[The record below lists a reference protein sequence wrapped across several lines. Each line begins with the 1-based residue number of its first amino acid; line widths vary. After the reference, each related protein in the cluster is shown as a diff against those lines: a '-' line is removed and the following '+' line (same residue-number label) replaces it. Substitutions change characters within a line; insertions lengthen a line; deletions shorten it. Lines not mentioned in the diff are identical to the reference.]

1 MSPPPSA
8 PLPSTSPGALIRA
21 EQGEILLRANTLAKD
36 REALGE
42 IVLLATPEGAILRL
56 RDVATIID
64 GFTPDPL
71 LTRFNGKPAAMIRVF
86 EVGDQNPLE
95 ISRQIRSYVAEQK
108 LRMPEGVEIDV
119 WRDFS
124 IYLRDRLNLLI
135 NNGIIGFLL
144 VLLVLTLFLRPML
157 ALFVSIG
164 IPISFLATIFV
175 MPSLGLTINLVT
187 LFGFILVLGIVVD
200 DAIVVGESVFSEF
213 QKAGPGV
220 DSAIRGTN
228 RVAIPVTFA
237 VLTTVVAFAPIFFVP
252 GTFGKLFFGIPA
264 VVIPTLLFS
273 LVQSKLVLPYH
284 LSLCRVGQRDRDEI
298 GGLRRLQLTVAD
310 SLERF
315 VDRVYRPVLAW
326 ALSWRYLTV
335 ALFVATLSLAVGIV
349 GSGWVRSIFLSPVPS
364 DYVVALLNMPEG
376 APYQMTRANTER
388 LAGALEEVRAELA
401 EEGIADPVRHLSI
414 TLGGAQFQGGGP
426 GGSRDSSSNTGQGE
440 ISLELV
446 DPDIR
451 EISAPD
457 LADRWR
463 DKVGQLPGVRD
474 LTFQAEAAN
483 PAGNAIN
490 IQLTGPDFDTLT
502 AAGDRIKEKLRSYA
516 GIFDVRDSY
525 SAGKD
530 EINLRILPSARA
542 AGFSQIDLARQ
553 VRGAFFG
560 DEVQRIQR
568 GRDEIKIMVRYPE
581 AERDSLAALENLWIR
596 NGAGEPMPIRSAAR
610 LEMGEGFAEITRI
623 DRRRAVNVFADAD
636 DAVVNVDDALADL
649 RETTLPGLRGEF
661 PSVNVSFEGE
671 SREQRDIRASMARG
685 AVLAALVIYA
695 LLAIPFRSYLQPLI
709 VMSVIPFGIVGAIGG
724 HWITGQDFSIL
735 SLLGLVALSGVVV
748 NDSLVLVDYINQQ
761 VREGKPL
768 LAAVRESGARRFR
781 PVLLTSLTTFVG
793 LIPILLETNLQ
804 AQFLIPMATSLAF
817 GILFATLITLFLVP
831 AIYLSLEDVKKLF
844 QENRRTRFA
853 DQRDR
858 AVLHF
863 RGGIPFGVDI
873 GDLLQLEGSLE
884 REGEHELPPEEK
896 TVFVV
901 RVAGGDFRDV
911 IVEFEGFPHEP
922 GQISEGLDETHPVAE
937 AEVPQ
942 PPEIEGNHGHQD
954 ELRSERLGRGDPD
967 LRPGVLVDAPV
978 GLPGDGRADH
988 IVDRQRAVALPLGLA
1003 ERGERVDRLT
1013 GLADHEDEG
1022 VLVEGGVPVA
1032 EFGGVLHLDGN
1043 PGILFDQVLGHQ
1055 AGMPGRAAPTEN
1067 NPLHLAEFPRGDV
1080 QAAELGGAA
1089 VLREPSPH
1097 GVFQGLR
1104 LLEDFLE
1111 HEVPEV
1117 AEFGILHR
1125 PIDPVD
1131 HGLDR
1136 LFVGRD
1142 HLVAVAGE
1150 FDQLAVVEVDDVQG
1164 RSDKGSHV
1172 AGDEVFVLAQADD
1185 ERGTEARADQ
1195 QIREVRADHGD
1206 PVGALDVEQRLAHTP
1221 QETVVAPPRPGPPCR
1236 SDRRSG

>member
-1 MSPPPSA
+1 MIAWFARNGVAANLLAIVLTAGGLLVSSGIKLELFPRFSLDTVLVAVPY
-8 PLPSTSPGALIRA
+8 PGAAPEDVEEGICLRIEEEIQDIQGIKKITSTASEGMGTVAAEVERGFPPEQILDRIKVRIDAIDNFPEEAEQPVVELPEIERDTITVAVYGDLDERTLKAIAERTRDEITLLPGVSSAEVTGVRDFEISVELSEARLREFGLTFADVADTLRASSLDLPGGTIRA

-42 IVLLATPEGAILRL
+42 IVLLATPGGAILRL
-56 RDVATIID
+56 RDVATIVD

-71 LTRFNGKPAAMIRVF
+71 LTRFNGQPAAMIRVF

-108 LRMPEGVEIDV
+108 LRMPDGVGIDV

-135 NNGIIGFLL
+135 NNGILGFLL

-175 MPSLGLTINLVT
+175 MPVLGLTVNLVT

-284 LSLCRVGQRDRDEI
+284 LSLCRVGQRDRENI
-298 GGLRRLQLTVAD
+298 GGLRRMQLSVAD
-310 SLERF
+310 GLERF
-315 VDRVYRPVLAW
+315 IDRVYRPLLERALA
-326 ALSWRYLTV
+326 WRYLTA
-335 ALFVATLSLAVGIV
+335 ALFIATLSLAAGLV

-376 APYQMTRANTER
+376 APYHMTRANTER
-388 LAGALEEVRAELA
+388 LAAALEEVRADLE
-401 EEGIADPVRHLSI
+401 EEGIGDPLRHLSI
-414 TLGGAQFQGGGP
+414 TFGGSQFQGGGP
-426 GGSRDSSSNTGQGE
+426 GGSRDSSNNTGQGE
-440 ISLELV
+440 VSLELV
-446 DPDIR
+446 DPEVR

-463 DKVGQLPGVRD
+463 DAAGRLPGIRD

-490 IQLTGPDFDTLT
+490 IQITGPDFDSLE
-502 AAGDRIKEKLRSYA
+502 AAGGRIKQKLRTYA

-542 AGFSQIDLARQ
+542 AGFSQADLARQ

-560 DEVQRIQR
+560 EEVQRIQR
-568 GRDEIKIMVRYPE
+568 GRDEIKIMARYPE
-581 AERDSLAALENLWIR
+581 AERDSLAALESLWIR
-596 NGAGEPMPIRSAAR
+596 NAAGEPMPIRSAAR

-636 DAVVNVDDALADL
+636 DNVANVDDVLAEL
-649 RETTLPGLRGEF
+649 RETTLPAIRADF

-671 SREQRDIRASMARG
+671 SREQRDIRSSMAVGG
-685 AVLAALVIYA
+685 ALAALVIYA

-831 AIYLSLEDVKKLF
+831 AFYLSLEDFKKLF
-844 QENRRTRFA
+844 R
-853 DQRDR
+853 
-858 AVLHF
+858 
-863 RGGIPFGVDI
+863 
-873 GDLLQLEGSLE
+873 
-884 REGEHELPPEEK
+884 
-896 TVFVV
+896 
-901 RVAGGDFRDV
+901 
-911 IVEFEGFPHEP
+911 
-922 GQISEGLDETHPVAE
+922 
-937 AEVPQ
+937 
-942 PPEIEGNHGHQD
+942 
-954 ELRSERLGRGDPD
+954 
-967 LRPGVLVDAPV
+967 
-978 GLPGDGRADH
+978 
-988 IVDRQRAVALPLGLA
+988 
-1003 ERGERVDRLT
+1003 
-1013 GLADHEDEG
+1013 
-1022 VLVEGGVPVA
+1022 
-1032 EFGGVLHLDGN
+1032 
-1043 PGILFDQVLGHQ
+1043 
-1055 AGMPGRAAPTEN
+1055 
-1067 NPLHLAEFPRGDV
+1067 
-1080 QAAELGGAA
+1080 
-1089 VLREPSPH
+1089 
-1097 GVFQGLR
+1097 
-1104 LLEDFLE
+1104 
-1111 HEVPEV
+1111 
-1117 AEFGILHR
+1117 
-1125 PIDPVD
+1125 
-1131 HGLDR
+1131 
-1136 LFVGRD
+1136 
-1142 HLVAVAGE
+1142 
-1150 FDQLAVVEVDDVQG
+1150 
-1164 RSDKGSHV
+1164 
-1172 AGDEVFVLAQADD
+1172 
-1185 ERGTEARADQ
+1185 
-1195 QIREVRADHGD
+1195 
-1206 PVGALDVEQRLAHTP
+1206 
-1221 QETVVAPPRPGPPCR
+1221 
-1236 SDRRSG
+1236 

>member
-1 MSPPPSA
+1 MIAWFARNGVAANLLAIILAAGGLIMSFGIKLELFPQFSLDVVLVAVPY
-8 PLPSTSPGALIRA
+8 PGAAPEDVEDGICLRIEEEIQDIQGIKKITSTAAEGMGTVVAEVERGFPPEKILDRIKVRIDAIDNFPEEAEQPVVELPEIERDTITIAIAGDLDERTLKAIAERTRDEITLLPGVSSAEVTGVRDFEISIELSEARLREYGLTFADVASTLRAASLDLPGGTIRA

-36 REALGE
+36 REALGA

-56 RDVATIID
+56 RDVATIVD

-86 EVGDQNPLE
+86 EVGDQNPME

-124 IYLRDRLNLLI
+124 IYLKDRLNLLI
-135 NNGIIGFLL
+135 NNGVIGFLL

-315 VDRVYRPVLAW
+315 VERVYRPVLAW

-335 ALFVATLSLAVGIV
+335 ALFVATLSLAVGII
-349 GSGWVRSIFLSPVPS
+349 GAGWVRSIFLSPVPS

-401 EEGIADPVRHLSI
+401 EEGVADPVRHLSI

-426 GGSRDSSSNTGQGE
+426 GGSQDSSSNTGQGE

-502 AAGDRIKEKLRSYA
+502 AAGDRIKEKLRTYA

-530 EINLRILPSARA
+530 EINLRILTSARA

-649 RETTLPGLRGEF
+649 RETTLPGLRGDF

-671 SREQRDIRASMARG
+671 SREQRDIRASMGRG

-844 QENRRTRFA
+844 R
-853 DQRDR
+853 
-858 AVLHF
+858 
-863 RGGIPFGVDI
+863 
-873 GDLLQLEGSLE
+873 
-884 REGEHELPPEEK
+884 
-896 TVFVV
+896 
-901 RVAGGDFRDV
+901 
-911 IVEFEGFPHEP
+911 
-922 GQISEGLDETHPVAE
+922 
-937 AEVPQ
+937 
-942 PPEIEGNHGHQD
+942 
-954 ELRSERLGRGDPD
+954 
-967 LRPGVLVDAPV
+967 
-978 GLPGDGRADH
+978 
-988 IVDRQRAVALPLGLA
+988 
-1003 ERGERVDRLT
+1003 
-1013 GLADHEDEG
+1013 
-1022 VLVEGGVPVA
+1022 
-1032 EFGGVLHLDGN
+1032 
-1043 PGILFDQVLGHQ
+1043 
-1055 AGMPGRAAPTEN
+1055 
-1067 NPLHLAEFPRGDV
+1067 
-1080 QAAELGGAA
+1080 
-1089 VLREPSPH
+1089 
-1097 GVFQGLR
+1097 
-1104 LLEDFLE
+1104 
-1111 HEVPEV
+1111 
-1117 AEFGILHR
+1117 
-1125 PIDPVD
+1125 
-1131 HGLDR
+1131 
-1136 LFVGRD
+1136 
-1142 HLVAVAGE
+1142 
-1150 FDQLAVVEVDDVQG
+1150 
-1164 RSDKGSHV
+1164 
-1172 AGDEVFVLAQADD
+1172 
-1185 ERGTEARADQ
+1185 
-1195 QIREVRADHGD
+1195 
-1206 PVGALDVEQRLAHTP
+1206 
-1221 QETVVAPPRPGPPCR
+1221 
-1236 SDRRSG
+1236 